1 MIITE
6 LMLAWLF
13 DGRYASGFE
22 DCAWRNM

>member
-22 DCAWRNM
+22 DCA